1 MLKRQ
6 PWVALLFGIVTI
18 TCSLT
23 APPVLISG
31 SAGIASLVVWW
42 WSWRRACVLSAK
54 PPVQAERGRAQDSPA
69 LQAALLEVVGQF
81 GQDVKDVRQEIERTL
96 VLLSDAVHTLGESFR
111 GLGDDSR
118 QQAVVIQEVSGALS
132 SGLGANDENS
142 PAEIKA
148 GQMTISKL
156 VQTTAEVVRRFVDMV
171 VISSKHNMDSVS
183 TIDDMAVR
191 MDGIFSLL
199 SNLPGVVEK
208 TNLSALNPAIE
219 AARAGDAGRGF
230 AVVADGVRN
239 PSRTSTSFNQK
250 IKENVQLAR
259 EAIDLTRDSAGH
271 AASQDMSLILA
282 GKKDLDVMMRA
293 LTEFEVFLKTRIDNT
308 SDISGQID
316 LRVADAVRSL
326 QFEDI
331 VRQITEFAKQK
342 LAHIEGMTS
351 AFSGQLAQL
360 DVRDPGAVAADL
372 QQLLAIYRKRQPRNP
387 AAQRSMRG
395 GEVSLF

>member
-1 MLKRQ
+1 MLKHQ
-6 PWVALLFGIVTI
+6 PWVALLLGVVTI

-23 APPVLISG
+23 AQTVLISG

-42 WSWRRACVLSAK
+42 WSWRRACALSAK
-54 PPVQAERGRAQDSPA
+54 RPVQAERGTAQDSPA
-69 LQAALLEVVGQF
+69 LRAALLEIVGQF
-81 GQDVKDVRQEIERTL
+81 GEDVKDVRQEFERTL
-96 VLLSDAVHTLGESFR
+96 VLLSDAVRTLGESFQ
-111 GLGDDSR
+111 GLGDDLN
-118 QQAVVIQEVSGALS
+118 QQAVVMQEVSGALA
-132 SGLGANDENS
+132 SGLGANEENS
-142 PAEIKA
+142 PAEIKS
-148 GQMTISKL
+148 GQMTISNL
-156 VQTTAEVVRRFVDMV
+156 VQTTTEVMRRFVDMV

-199 SNLPGVVEK
+199 SNIPGV
-208 TNLSALNPAIE
+208 
-219 AARAGDAGRGF
+219 AGQTKD
-230 AVVADGVRN
+230 
-239 PSRTSTSFNQK
+239 
-250 IKENVQLAR
+250 NVQLAR

-271 AASQDMSLILA
+271 AASLDMSLILT
-282 GKKDLDVMMRA
+282 GKKDPDVMMRA

-331 VRQITEFAKQK
+331 VRQITEFANQK

-360 DVRDPGAVAADL
+360 DVRDPSAVAADL

-387 AAQRSMRG
+387 AAQRSMRS